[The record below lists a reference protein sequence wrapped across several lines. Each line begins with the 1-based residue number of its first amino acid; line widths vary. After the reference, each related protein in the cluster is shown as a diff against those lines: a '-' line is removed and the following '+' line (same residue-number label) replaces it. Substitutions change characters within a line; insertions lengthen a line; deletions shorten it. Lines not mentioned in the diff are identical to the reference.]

1 MALIMGP
8 LCIISQWL
16 KQREGVVV
24 NDVFQGLSVPEANQ
38 ELIAEC
44 FEEFYNKIFGQDAL

>member
-1 MALIMGP
+1 MGP

-16 KQREGVVV
+16 KQREGVVG

-38 ELIAEC
+38 ELIVEC
-44 FEEFYNKIFGQDAL
+44 CEEFYNKIFGQDAL

>member
-1 MALIMGP
+1 MGP

-16 KQREGVVV
+16 KQREGVVRS
-24 NDVFQGLSVPEANQ
+24 DVFQRLSVPEANQ
-38 ELIAEC
+38 ELIVEC